1 MPWKVPQGYS
11 IGDLLEELDV
21 DIRTLP
27 EIPQALNEANAKIR
41 KRGCAPMAENE
52 NFGKLSSAIFHY
64 QKLKEEVA
72 NDLWDLID
80 RGYRYFSVLAN
91 LSRKKQAQ
99 GQIFQLKIWT

>member
-21 DIRTLP
+21 DIKTLP
-27 EIPQALNEANAKIR
+27 EIPQAINEANAKIR
-41 KRGCAPMAENE
+41 KRGCVPMAADE

-64 QKLKEEVA
+64 QKLKEEVT

-80 RGYRYFSVLAN
+80 RGYRYFL
-91 LSRKKQAQ
+91 
-99 GQIFQLKIWT
+99 

>member
-21 DIRTLP
+21 DIKTLP
-27 EIPQALNEANAKIR
+27 EIPQAINEANAKIR
-41 KRGCAPMAENE
+41 KRGCGPMAADE

-64 QKLKEEVA
+64 KKLKEEVT

-80 RGYRYFSVLAN
+80 RGYRYFL
-91 LSRKKQAQ
+91 
-99 GQIFQLKIWT
+99 